1 MLQIKGVSLSFQ
13 RPVLDQ
19 VSLSIKKGEILGLVG
34 KSGAGK
40 SSLLKIMAGLIDQDG
55 GEVLLDGQLLPKSS
69 FRLLPGAE
77 GIEMVN
83 QDFKLDQY
91 HTVEENIRES
101 ILSWSTE
108 KRTRR
113 VEQML
118 KLLELKELRHQ
129 KAHLLSGGE
138 QQRLAIARAISKKSK
153 VLLLDEPFAHLDT
166 RLRIKLTNYLLR
178 IREQE
183 QLSIVIVS
191 HDGQDILGVSD
202 TVCILKNGKLSAKK
216 KPINVYYNLSNKADA
231 LLFGPINAVSINE
244 KRVLFRPDEFTINKN
259 GQIQLNYVASV
270 FLGLVYYNYFYSL
283 KKEEVILLS
292 FEPLKNNISID
303 INKKKQGTALVL

>member
-1 MLQIKGVSLSFQ
+1 MLQIKGVSLSYE
-13 RPVLDQ
+13 RPVLNQ
-19 VSLSIKKGEILGLVG
+19 VTLSIKKGEIMGLVG

-40 SSLLKIMAGLIDQDG
+40 SSLLKIMAGLIDQDD

-69 FRLLPGAE
+69 FRLIPGAD

-83 QDFKLDQY
+83 QDFKLDPY
-91 HTVEENIRES
+91 HTVEENIRET
-101 ILSWSTE
+101 ILSWATD
-108 KRTRR
+108 KRNRR

-118 KLLELKELRHQ
+118 TLLELKELRCQ

-138 QQRLAIARAISKKSK
+138 QQRLAIARAIAKKSK

-166 RLRIKLTNYLLR
+166 RLRIKLTNYLLK
-178 IREQE
+178 IRTQE

-191 HDGQDILGVSD
+191 HDGQDILGISD
-202 TVCILKNGKLSAKK
+202 TVCILKKGTLSAKR
-216 KPINVYYNLSNKADA
+216 KPINCYYNLSNKADA
-231 LLFGPINAVSINE
+231 LLFGPINSVLINE
-244 KRVLFRPDEFTINKN
+244 KRVLFRPDEFIINKN
-259 GQIQLNYVASV
+259 GEIQLNYIASV

-283 KKEEVILLS
+283 KNEEIILLS

-303 INKKKQGTALVL
+303 INKKKQG

>member
-13 RPVLDQ
+13 SPVLNQ
-19 VSLSIKKGEILGLVG
+19 INLSIKKGEIMGLVG

-40 SSLLKIMAGLIDQDG
+40 SSLLKIMAGLIDQDA
-55 GEVLLDGQLLPKSS
+55 GEVLLDGQLLLKSS
-69 FRLLPGAE
+69 FRLIPGAE

-83 QDFKLDQY
+83 QDFKLDPY

-101 ILSWSTE
+101 ILSWPTD
-108 KRTRR
+108 KRNKR

-118 KLLELKELRHQ
+118 RLLELKELRHQ

-138 QQRLAIARAISKKSK
+138 QQRLAIARAIAKKSK

-166 RLRIKLTNYLLR
+166 RLRIKLTNYLLK
-178 IREQE
+178 IRELE

-191 HDGQDILGVSD
+191 HDGQDILGISD
-202 TVCILKNGKLSAKK
+202 TVCILKKGKLSAKK
-216 KPINVYYNLSNKADA
+216 NPINSYYNLSNKADA
-231 LLFGPINAVSINE
+231 LLFGPINAVLINE
-244 KRVLFRPDEFTINKN
+244 KRVLFRPDEYVENKN
-259 GQIQLNYVASV
+259 GAIQLNYIASV
-270 FLGLVYYNYFYSL
+270 FLGLVYYNYFYSH
-283 KKEEVILLS
+283 KNEEIILLS

-303 INKKKQGTALVL
+303 INKKKLG

>member
-1 MLQIKGVSLSFQ
+1 
-13 RPVLDQ
+13 
-19 VSLSIKKGEILGLVG
+19 
-34 KSGAGK
+34 
-40 SSLLKIMAGLIDQDG
+40 
-55 GEVLLDGQLLPKSS
+55 
-69 FRLLPGAE
+69 
-77 GIEMVN
+77 MVN

-202 TVCILKNGKLSAKK
+202 TVCILKNGKLSPKK
-216 KPINVYYNLSNKADA
+216 KPINVYYNMSNKADA

-244 KRVLFRPDEFTINKN
+244 KRVLFRPDEFTIKKN

-283 KKEEVILLS
+283 KQEEVILLS

>member
-83 QDFKLDQY
+83 QDFNLDQY

-202 TVCILKNGKLSAKK
+202 TVCILKNGKLSPKK
-216 KPINVYYNLSNKADA
+216 KPINVYYNMSNKADA

-244 KRVLFRPDEFTINKN
+244 
-259 GQIQLNYVASV
+259 
-270 FLGLVYYNYFYSL
+270 
-283 KKEEVILLS
+283 
-292 FEPLKNNISID
+292 
-303 INKKKQGTALVL
+303 

>member
-13 RPVLDQ
+13 KPVLNLIN
-19 VSLSIKKGEILGLVG
+19 LSIKKGEIMGLVG

-40 SSLLKIMAGLIDQDG
+40 SSLLKIMAGLIDQDA
-55 GEVLLDGQLLPKSS
+55 GEVLLDGQLLLKSS
-69 FRLLPGAE
+69 FRLIPGAE

-83 QDFKLDQY
+83 QDFKLDPY

-101 ILSWSTE
+101 ILSWATD
-108 KRTRR
+108 KRNKR

-118 KLLELKELRHQ
+118 RLLELKELRHQ

-138 QQRLAIARAISKKSK
+138 QQRLAIARAIAKKSK

-166 RLRIKLTNYLLR
+166 RLRIKLTNYLLK
-178 IREQE
+178 IRELE

-191 HDGQDILGVSD
+191 HDGQDILGISD
-202 TVCILKNGKLSAKK
+202 TVCILKKGKLSAKK
-216 KPINVYYNLSNKADA
+216 NPISSYYNLSNKADA
-231 LLFGPINAVSINE
+231 LLFGPINAVLINE
-244 KRVLFRPDEFTINKN
+244 KRVLFRPDEFVENKN
-259 GQIQLNYVASV
+259 GAIQLNYIASV
-270 FLGLVYYNYFYSL
+270 FLGLVYYNYFYSRND
-283 KKEEVILLS
+283 EEIILLS

-303 INKKKQGTALVL
+303 INKKNLGKSFIP